1 MRDRKTASANHR
13 HKESQAPPVV
23 RRFAPAGLDLD
34 ALAEAIRVLLGSGT
48 SAQESPAPPAPE
60 STCVP
65 PAEEGVMSWDQEP
78 VLVGT

>member
-1 MRDRKTASANHR
+1 MRDRKTASAKHR

-23 RRFAPAGLDLD
+23 RRFTPDDLDLD
-34 ALAEAIRVLLGSGT
+34 ALAEAIRMILASDTAVP
-48 SAQESPAPPAPE
+48 ESPLLPAPE

-65 PAEEGVMSWDQEP
+65 PAAEGVMSCDQEP